1 MVNLNNTKIDR
12 IVKWDSN
19 NQIDNDTNA
28 TNDNWS
34 ILLIIMV
41 NVNIMVGLSSNN
53 IQNMLLQYTGTWPS
67 LRKWLKQ
74 EIPCDYLS

>member
-1 MVNLNNTKIDR
+1 
-12 IVKWDSN
+12 
-19 NQIDNDTNA
+19 
-28 TNDNWS
+28 
-34 ILLIIMV
+34 V